1 MTDVLARFRVEHPD
15 IALTETVAHDETAVL
30 RPIREA
36 GTDPEGDRYLF
47 SVTSDDFDRLE
58 AGLRADPTVAEF
70 ERVIKLADEAVYA
83 FTYSDR
89 AILFSTEIVRSNG
102 VILEIE
108 NEGTTWLLSTWFPDR
123 EAARQLWAYALE
135 HDVDVELDRINEH
148 GSILPNSYGL
158 TGPQRE
164 ALLVALEAGY
174 FDEPRGAT
182 LGDVAATLGV
192 SEPAA
197 SGRLRRAMK
206 RLALATVAEDDG

>member
-30 RPIREA
+30 RPVREA
-36 GTDPEGDRYLF
+36 GTDPESERYLF

-58 AGLRADPTVAEF
+58 AGLRADPTVAGF
-70 ERVIKLADEAVYA
+70 ERVIQLADEAVYA

-89 AILFSTEIVRSNG
+89 AILFSTEIGRSNG

-108 NEGTTWLLSTWFPDR
+108 NDGTTWLLSTWFPDR
-123 EAARQLWAYALE
+123 ETAGRLWEFALE
-135 HDVDVELDRINEH
+135 HGVSIQLDRINEH

-164 ALLVALEAGY
+164 AILVALEAGY
-174 FDEPRGAT
+174 FEEPRAAT
-182 LGDVAATLGV
+182 LGDVAGALDI

-197 SGRLRRAMK
+197 SGLLRRGLE
-206 RLALATVAEDDG
+206 RLVRATIAEDDG